1 MSRPARLGLIALVC
15 IIVISL
21 GTYLGVKMVRG
32 TGGYHMGVH
41 FRTAAGIAPGAQVYF
56 SGVNIGTVSKVQILP
71 DTTVDVILTIFQ
83 ATDIPKNARFSVQSS
98 FTGSPT
104 ITITVPQQHIAA
116 NHLPSPV
123 PRSDL
128 LPKRIL
134 PIAEQPVGSTP
145 LTIEDVMAEGR
156 ALTDRADRA
165 LARARPYGPR
175 LLRHLQNA
183 RTNGAAT
190 TQEMRTALPA
200 IVASLQSTIT
210 RAKANAASAQSAL
223 RERDQPRLTA
233 VAAAFQ
239 RSSRDM
245 KQAASELTSVKN
257 DPRAR
262 ANIRAATANLRDVTS
277 SMAGLTR
284 DMEIMTKNPQTKAEL
299 RDAGERFRDVMAHLK
314 SLIP

>member
-15 IIVISL
+15 IIFISL
-21 GTYLGVKMVRG
+21 GAYFGIKMVRG
-32 TGGYHMGVH
+32 TGGYQMGVH

-56 SGVNIGTVSKVQILP
+56 SGVNIGTVNKVQILP
-71 DTTVDVILTIFQ
+71 DTTIDIILNIFR
-83 ATDIPKNARFSVQSS
+83 ATDIPKNATFSIQSS

-104 ITITVPQQHIAA
+104 IAIAVPKQRIAA
-116 NHLPSPV
+116 NQIPTPV
-123 PRSDL
+123 PQADL

-145 LTIEDVMAEGR
+145 LTIEDVMAQGR

-165 LARARPYGPR
+165 LARAHPYGPR

-183 RTNGAAT
+183 RANGAAT
-190 TQEMRTALPA
+190 TQEMQTALPVL
-200 IVASLQSTIT
+200 VASLQSTIA
-210 RAKANAASAQSAL
+210 RARANAASAQRAL

-233 VAAAFQ
+233 VAADFQ
-239 RSSRDM
+239 RSANDM
-245 KQAASELTSVKN
+245 KQAASVLTSIKN

-262 ANIRAATANLRDVTS
+262 ANMRMAAANLQDATS
-277 SMAGLTR
+277 TMARLTR

-299 RDAGERFRDVMAHLK
+299 RDAGQRFREVIAHLK
-314 SLIP
+314 SLL